1 MKTIYL
7 ECAMGAS
14 GDMLTAA
21 LLELHPNPEAVLEKL
36 NALKLPGVSIA
47 ASKVKKCGI
56 TGTSVSVKIDG
67 QSEETPSTKSHHTGL
82 DEIFKILEHS
92 QFPEQVIQDAKAVY
106 QLLADVESIVHG
118 IPVTQ
123 VHFHEVGMLD
133 AMMDV
138 LAVSFLIRELSPD
151 QILASP
157 IRVGSGQISC
167 QHGVLTVPAPAVTE
181 LLKGIPIYA
190 GTIPGEC
197 CTPTGAA
204 LLRYFVTEFCSLPQ
218 MKLTQVGYG
227 MGKKDFPA
235 ANCLRAFLGKSD
247 GTESDVVELRCNLD
261 DMTPEA
267 IGFAM
272 EVLLEN
278 GALDIYTTPIGMKK
292 CRPGT
297 LLTCLCFPHQKE
309 AMTALLF
316 RHTTTLGVR
325 SIFCKREVLERYE
338 RTVETKAG
346 PVRIKYS
353 TGAGIT
359 RKKAEYDDLTR
370 IAREQGLSLA
380 EATNM
385 AMEESWEQ
393 S

>member
-1 MKTIYL
+1 
-7 ECAMGAS
+7 
-14 GDMLTAA
+14 
-21 LLELHPNPEAVLEKL
+21 
-36 NALKLPGVSIA
+36 
-47 ASKVKKCGI
+47 
-56 TGTSVSVKIDG
+56 
-67 QSEETPSTKSHHTGL
+67 
-82 DEIFKILEHS
+82 
-92 QFPEQVIQDAKAVY
+92 
-106 QLLADVESIVHG
+106 
-118 IPVTQ
+118 
-123 VHFHEVGMLD
+123 MLD

-167 QHGVLTVPAPAVTE
+167 QHGVLPVPAPAVTE

-292 CRPGT
+292 CRLGT